1 MVALYCEVIRQ
12 MPELKPDQYVG
23 EQIKKFSMAL
33 KRSNKFSVAERVSK
47 FIAAMD
53 MEVTNTQSRMPMKME
68 DEYESDIF
76 HRKLMSV

>member
-1 MVALYCEVIRQ
+1 

-47 FIAAMD
+47 FISAME
-53 MEVTNTQSRMPMKME
+53 MEVTNTQSRLPG
-68 DEYESDIF
+68 
-76 HRKLMSV
+76 

>member
-1 MVALYCEVIRQ
+1 MSLYCEVLRQ

-47 FIAAMD
+47 FISAME
-53 MEVTNTQSRMPMKME
+53 MEVINTVSRLPGQME
-68 DEYESDIF
+68 DEYMYDAF
-76 HRKLMSV
+76 HRKLQSV